1 MLVLSLSPVNGSEI
15 KFPLG
20 KGIRAGSLVR
30 TFCRTSFR
38 VRLRASRAPKI
49 GLGSRFPP
57 SACCSQWRCYPC
69 LHRALKGNRSA
80 RSPAVGR
87 LTKPQS
93 HSVPL
98 EALRVPAKQRKHEK
112 KPRDIGKG
120 YGPSLLK
127 PAACGPRLLHD
138 ARDRNTGGRP
148 EPNHRAAEP
157 NGVS

>member
-1 MLVLSLSPVNGSEI
+1 MSHLFSGPPARFEGPEDRAWLALSSVGMLLSMALL
-15 KFPLG
+15 PLLAPRLERKQVG
-20 KGIRAGSLVR
+20 KI
-30 TFCRTSFR
+30 
-38 VRLRASRAPKI
+38 
-49 GLGSRFPP
+49 
-57 SACCSQWRCYPC
+57 ACGWALDFWR
-69 LHRALKGNRSA
+69 
-80 RSPAVGR
+80 
-87 LTKPQS
+87 KPQS

-138 ARDRNTGGRP
+138 ARDRNPGGRP